1 MRKTTGN
8 NDSQQ
13 ILLEHSISINK
24 KKKSSFT
31 DYKKPSTTEVC
42 IAIVLNLEINGNT
55 QEHSVLSLSPKNK
68 HCRR

>member
-13 ILLEHSISINK
+13 ILLEHSISIN

-55 QEHSVLSLSPKNK
+55 QEHSLLSLSPKNK
-68 HCRR
+68 HC